1 MDSLKNLF
9 GGMGERFQSLSATQR
24 LIIPIAVAALLLALG
39 FLLFMQGQED
49 YGVLFSNLSQEDA
62 GGIVSKLKGKKVSYR
77 LEANGTTILVPKSE
91 MYELRLVLASEG
103 MPKGGGV
110 GFEIFD
116 RQELG
121 VTDFVQRLN
130 YQRALQGEL
139 ARTIAGMPEVL
150 EARVHIVAPKESL
163 FIEDQKETTAS
174 VALKL
179 RPGRTLSPGQVES
192 IVNLVAS
199 SVAGLHPTQVTVV
212 DLRGRILS
220 KPQDRQGFQGLSS
233 GQTGL
238 QRQVEESYEHKIQD
252 LFDKILGPGKSFVR
266 VSTDLDFQK
275 IDLHE
280 ETFTP
285 NKDLVRSEQK
295 TMEQSNRGSEGG
307 NPEARFNL
315 NQGTITPPPPGRG
328 PPPLTAPAPPPKPA
342 QGSGSERM
350 SELRNYEIN
359 RVIRQVVDSPGKI
372 KRLSLAVV
380 VDGIYQDKGNKF
392 SPRNPEEMRQFTNL
406 AKKAVGFNTER
417 GDQLEISCV
426 PLAPQALEGTSASSS
441 GEGWQQGLAFSW
453 KIGLVIL
460 LLLVCL
466 MFLFKR
472 RKGPMRPPL
481 LQGPPSTGLA
491 LPPAEGHAL
500 SGPGAPVALAVG
512 QSPPALPE
520 QVDGKEKVGQLIA
533 TYPDR
538 AVEVLRLWIH
548 DKEVK

>member
-1 MDSLKNLF
+1 
-9 GGMGERFQSLSATQR
+9 
-24 LIIPIAVAALLLALG
+24 
-39 FLLFMQGQED
+39 
-49 YGVLFSNLSQEDA
+49 
-62 GGIVSKLKGKKVSYR
+62 
-77 LEANGTTILVPKSE
+77 

-163 FIEDQKETTAS
+163 FVEDQKETTAS

-295 TMEQSNRGSEGG
+295 TMEQTNHGSEGG
-307 NPEARFNL
+307 NPESRFNL
-315 NQGTITPPPPGRG
+315 NQGTITPPPPGKG

-380 VDGIYQDKGNKF
+380 VDGIYLDKGNKF

-406 AKKAVGFNTER
+406 AKKAVGFNSER

-426 PLAPQALEGTSASSS
+426 PLAPQALEGTSAYNP

-453 KIGLVIL
+453 KIGLVVL

-472 RKGPMRPPL
+472 RKAPMRPPL

-491 LPPAEGHAL
+491 LPPAEGNAL

-520 QVDGKEKVGQLIA
+520 SVDGKEKVGQLIA
-533 TYPDR
+533 AYPDR

-548 DKEVK
+548 DKEAK